1 MTLLVAATIVRD
13 RRPLVGGIRPAGKRP
28 QDVKNSHRMQLSV
41 KGKQLD
47 VGDTWRRH
55 VEDNLPAV
63 VAKYFDSAQD
73 AQVMLSREG
82 STFRVDITVHVG
94 KRIIVQSHGATG
106 DAYSAFDEAGDHM
119 GKRLRRYK
127 RRLRDHHR
135 ERPED
140 VDTLLAQQYVLAGE
154 EDQTETGSEEK
165 DEPVVIAEMETAIE
179 VLSVG
184 EAVMRMD
191 LANLPVLMFRNR
203 AHGGLNMVYHRGDG
217 HIGWV
222 DPRGNRRDDQENA

>member
-1 MTLLVAATIVRD
+1 
-13 RRPLVGGIRPAGKRP
+13 
-28 QDVKNSHRMQLSV
+28 MQLSV

-47 VGDTWRRH
+47 VGDAWRGH
-55 VEDNLPAV
+55 VEANLPAV
-63 VAKYFDSAQD
+63 VAKYFDNAQD
-73 AQVMLSREG
+73 AQVILSREG

-106 DAYSAFDEAGDHM
+106 DAYSAFDEAGEHL

-135 ERPED
+135 DRSDEVESMP
-140 VDTLLAQQYVLAGE
+140 AQQYVLAGE
-154 EDQTETGSEEK
+154 DGAAETNSDER

-179 VLSVG
+179 ILSVG

-191 LANLPVLMFRNR
+191 LANLPALMFRNR

-222 DPRGNRRDDQENA
+222 DPRGNRRDSEVDR

>member
-1 MTLLVAATIVRD
+1 
-13 RRPLVGGIRPAGKRP
+13 
-28 QDVKNSHRMQLSV
+28 MQLSV

-47 VGDTWRRH
+47 VGDAWRRH
-55 VEDNLPAV
+55 VEENLPAI
-63 VAKYFDSAQD
+63 VAKYFDNAQD
-73 AQVMLSREG
+73 AQIMLSRQG

-94 KRIIVQSHGATG
+94 KRIIIQSHGATG
-106 DAYSAFDEAGDHM
+106 DAYTAFDEAGDHL

-135 ERPED
+135 ERSEEVESVP
-140 VDTLLAQQYVLAGE
+140 AQQYVLAGE
-154 EDQTETGSEEK
+154 VGDGGAGSEER

-179 VLSVG
+179 ILSVG

-191 LANLPVLMFRNR
+191 LANLPALMFRNR

-222 DPRGNRRDDQENA
+222 DPRGNRRDDEKGG

>member
-1 MTLLVAATIVRD
+1 
-13 RRPLVGGIRPAGKRP
+13 
-28 QDVKNSHRMQLSV
+28 MQLSV

-47 VGDTWRRH
+47 VGDAWRRH
-55 VEDNLPAV
+55 VEESLPVV
-63 VAKYFDSAQD
+63 VAKYFDNAQD
-73 AQVMLSREG
+73 AQVMLSRQG
-82 STFRVDITVHVG
+82 VTFRVDITVHVG

-106 DAYSAFDEAGDHM
+106 DAYSAFDEAGDHL

-135 ERPED
+135 ARPDNVES
-140 VDTLLAQQYVLAGE
+140 LPAQQYVLAGE
-154 EDQTETGSEEK
+154 DIGTETDSDEK

-179 VLSVG
+179 ILSVG

-191 LANLPVLMFRNR
+191 LANLPALMFRNR

-222 DPRGNRRDDQENA
+222 DPRGNRRDDEEDA

>member
-1 MTLLVAATIVRD
+1 MVRA
-13 RRPLVGGIRPAGKRP
+13 RRPLEGGNRPDRKRP
-28 QDVKNSHRMQLSV
+28 RDIKNSYRMQLSV

-47 VGDTWRRH
+47 VGDAWRRH
-55 VEDNLPAV
+55 VEENLPAV
-63 VAKYFDSAQD
+63 VGKYFDNAQD

-94 KRIIVQSHGATG
+94 KRIIVQSQGMSD
-106 DAYSAFDEAGDHM
+106 DAYSAFDVAGDHI

-135 ERPED
+135 DRTDELESLP
-140 VDTLLAQQYVLAGE
+140 AQQYVLAGE
-154 EDQTETGSEEK
+154 VSGADGESEER
-165 DEPVVIAEMETAIE
+165 DEPVVIAEMATEIE
-179 VLSVG
+179 ILSVG

-191 LANLPVLMFRNR
+191 LANLPALMFRNR

-222 DPRGNRRDDQENA
+222 DPRGNRRDTEGNA

>member
-1 MTLLVAATIVRD
+1 
-13 RRPLVGGIRPAGKRP
+13 
-28 QDVKNSHRMQLSV
+28 MQLSV

-47 VGDTWRRH
+47 VGDAWRRH
-55 VEDNLPAV
+55 VEENLPAV
-63 VAKYFDSAQD
+63 VGKYFDSAQD
-73 AQVMLSREG
+73 AQVTLSRQG

-106 DAYSAFDEAGDHM
+106 DAYSAFDEAGEHI

-135 ERPED
+135 ERSEETVSLP
-140 VDTLLAQQYVLAGE
+140 AQQYILAGE
-154 EDQTETGSEEK
+154 PTESGPEHEEK
-165 DEPVVIAEMETAIE
+165 EEPVVIAEMETGIE
-179 VLSVG
+179 TLSVG

-191 LANLPVLMFRNR
+191 LANLPAMMFRNR

-222 DPRGNRRDDQENA
+222 DPRGNSRDGDEGA

>member
-1 MTLLVAATIVRD
+1 
-13 RRPLVGGIRPAGKRP
+13 
-28 QDVKNSHRMQLSV
+28 MQLSV

-47 VGDTWRRH
+47 VGDAWRRH
-55 VEDNLPAV
+55 VEENLPAV
-63 VAKYFDSAQD
+63 VGKYFDNAQD

-94 KRIIVQSHGATG
+94 KRIIVQSQGMSD
-106 DAYSAFDEAGDHM
+106 DAYSAFDVAGDHI

-135 ERPED
+135 DRTDELESLP
-140 VDTLLAQQYVLAGE
+140 AQQYVLAGE
-154 EDQTETGSEEK
+154 VSGADGESEER
-165 DEPVVIAEMETAIE
+165 DEPVVIAEMATEIE
-179 VLSVG
+179 ILSVG

-191 LANLPVLMFRNR
+191 LANLPALMFRNR

-222 DPRGNRRDDQENA
+222 DPRGNRRDTEGNA

>member
-1 MTLLVAATIVRD
+1 
-13 RRPLVGGIRPAGKRP
+13 
-28 QDVKNSHRMQLSV
+28 MQLSV

-47 VGDTWRRH
+47 VGDAWRRH
-55 VEDNLPAV
+55 VEEHLPLV
-63 VAKYFDSAQD
+63 VAKYFDNAQD
-73 AQVMLSREG
+73 AQVMLSRQG

-94 KRIIVQSHGATG
+94 KRIIIQSHGATG
-106 DAYSAFDEAGDHM
+106 DAYSAFDEAGDHL

-135 ERPED
+135 ERPDE
-140 VDTLLAQQYVLAGE
+140 VESLPAQQYVLAGE
-154 EDQTETGSEEK
+154 DVGNEADTVEK

-191 LANLPVLMFRNR
+191 LANLPALMFRNR

-222 DPRGNRRDDQENA
+222 DPRGNRRDGEGDA

>member
-1 MTLLVAATIVRD
+1 
-13 RRPLVGGIRPAGKRP
+13 
-28 QDVKNSHRMQLSV
+28 MQLSV

-47 VGDTWRRH
+47 VGDAWRRH
-55 VEDNLPAV
+55 VEENLPAV
-63 VAKYFDSAQD
+63 VAKYFDNAQD
-73 AQVMLSREG
+73 AQVMLSRQG
-82 STFRVDITVHVG
+82 ATFRVDITVHVG
-94 KRIIVQSHGATG
+94 KRIILQSQGTTG
-106 DAYSAFDEAGDHM
+106 DAYSAFDEAGDHL

-135 ERPED
+135 ERPDNVEF
-140 VDTLLAQQYVLAGE
+140 LPAQQYVLAGE
-154 EDQTETGSEEK
+154 DVGAETDSGEK

-191 LANLPVLMFRNR
+191 LANLPALMFRNR
-203 AHGGLNMVYHRGDG
+203 AHRGLNMVYHRSDG

-222 DPRGNRRDDQENA
+222 DPRGNRRDDEEDI